1 MLSLCLNFK
10 TKSTEAN
17 FALLCYFRLI
27 TKKKKKLKLGKLF
40 GKCFTFNKCSVI
52 MNTSHKHIKEFFTL

>member
-1 MLSLCLNFK
+1 MLLLCFK

-27 TKKKKKLKLGKLF
+27 TKKKKKPLSGGKHLE
-40 GKCFTFNKCSVI
+40 NVLPL
-52 MNTSHKHIKEFFTL
+52 TSAVLS